1 MKKNDIKK
9 RIEGLRG
16 EIEKHRIAYHVADKP
31 TISDEIYDSLLN
43 ELAKLED
50 ENPEFDDENSPTKR
64 VGGKILENF
73 QKVRH
78 EFKQWSYDNV
88 FSFEELKKWEE
99 RNERYLE
106 KEVGFS
112 IPLGEGRGGGYFCEL
127 KIDGLKV
134 ILKYVN
140 GELVQA
146 ATRGDGEEGEDVTEN
161 IKTIKTVPLKI
172 STSPDL
178 SLQRR
183 GEVQSVIYVVGEV
196 WLAKKDFEKINKERI
211 ELGEELYANPRNVA
225 AGTIRQLDTGIVA
238 RRNLKFFAYEILA
251 TEVGATPPLKGEVGW
266 GLTQEEM
273 NKSLKQMGFL
283 VNDKS
288 KLCSNIEE
296 IQKYYEIWNGEK
308 RYAEEYGIDGVVI
321 KTNNLSM
328 AKDLGFTAKSP
339 RGGIAYKF
347 HAEEAATKLL
357 DVTFQVGRTGVV
369 TPVAE
374 LAPVQ
379 LAGSTVK
386 RATLHNF
393 DEIERLGVKIGD
405 TVMVRKAGDIIPQVF
420 NVLVNLRN
428 GKEKKIVEIGNCPVC
443 GFELEKAPHLGGGVG
458 EGVKLLCNN
467 NHCEAKIINRI
478 IYFASRKVANIDG
491 LGESTV
497 EALYNAGMV
506 NKVSDIYKLK
516 YQDIAQLEG
525 FKEKSINNLLT
536 AIENSKKLPLE
547 IFIMGLSINNVG
559 EETSIDLAKHFKSL
573 EPGLFRFDDY
583 ADSLVKLKSEL
594 EKIFGIGDK
603 IKEGIVNYFS
613 DKNNI
618 KEIKEILK
626 YVKVEDYRNQNV
638 SQKLENL
645 RFVITGT
652 FENYGREDIEKLIKQ
667 NGGSVQN
674 AVNAKTSY
682 LIVGED
688 AGSKLEKA
696 ERLNIR
702 ILKINEFLNML

>member
-1 MKKNDIKK
+1 MKDEIKI
-9 RIEGLRG
+9 RIQSLRS
-16 EIEKHRIAYHVADKP
+16 EVEKHRIAYHVADKP
-31 TISDEIYDSLLN
+31 TISDEVYDSLLN

-50 ENPEFDDENSPTKR
+50 ENPEFDDVNSPTKR

-73 QKVRH
+73 QKVKH
-78 EFKQWSYDNV
+78 EFAQWSYDNV
-88 FSFEELKKWEE
+88 FAFEELKKWEE
-99 RNERYLE
+99 RNERFIQKKIE
-106 KEVGFS
+106 
-112 IPLGEGRGGGYFCEL
+112 GGYFCEL

-146 ATRGDGEEGEDVTEN
+146 ATRGDGNEGEDVTEN

-172 STSPDL
+172 STSPGL
-178 SLQRR
+178 SLLRR
-183 GEVQSVIYVVGEV
+183 GEVQSIIYVVGEV
-196 WLAKKDFEKINKERI
+196 WLSKKDFERINKERV
-211 ELGEELYANPRNVA
+211 ELGEEIYANPRNVA

-238 RRNLKFFAYEILA
+238 KRNLKCFVYDILGQEFSSQS
-251 TEVGATPPLKGEVGW
+251 EVNGTLKK
-266 GLTQEEM
+266 L
-273 NKSLKQMGFL
+273 GFL

-288 KLCSNIEE
+288 KLCKKLEE
-296 IQKYYEIWNGEK
+296 IQKHYEIWNGEK

-321 KTNNLSM
+321 KMNDLIV
-328 AKDLGFTAKSP
+328 AKELGYTAKSP
-339 RGGIAYKF
+339 RAGIAYKF

-393 DEIERLGVKIGD
+393 DEIGRLGVKIGD

-420 NVLVNLRN
+420 NVLVNLRT
-428 GKEKKIVEIGNCPVC
+428 GKEKKIIEIKNCPVC
-443 GFELEKAPHLGGGVG
+443 NFGLERTATLPEGEGLGEGST
-458 EGVKLLCNN
+458 GVKLICKNEN
-467 NHCEAKIINRI
+467 CEAKIVNKI

-497 EALYNAGMV
+497 EALFAAGFV
-506 NKVSDIYKLK
+506 KKVSDIYKLK

-536 AIENSKKLPLE
+536 AIENAKILQLQ

-559 EETSIDLAKHFKSL
+559 EETSIDLAKNFKSL
-573 EPGLFRFDDY
+573 EPGLLRFEDY
-583 ADSLVKLKSEL
+583 ADSLEQLKNEL
-594 EKIFGIGDK
+594 EKVFGIGEK
-603 IKEGIVNYFS
+603 IKEGIINYFS
-613 DKNNI
+613 NKENI

-626 YVKVEDYRNQNV
+626 FVKVTDYQDNNV
-638 SQKLENL
+638 SAKLADM

-652 FENYGREDIEKLIKQ
+652 VKEYSREEIEKMIKQ
-667 NGGSVQN
+667 NGGGVQN

-696 ERLNIR
+696 EKLNIS
-702 ILKINEFLNML
+702 IIKINEFLNML